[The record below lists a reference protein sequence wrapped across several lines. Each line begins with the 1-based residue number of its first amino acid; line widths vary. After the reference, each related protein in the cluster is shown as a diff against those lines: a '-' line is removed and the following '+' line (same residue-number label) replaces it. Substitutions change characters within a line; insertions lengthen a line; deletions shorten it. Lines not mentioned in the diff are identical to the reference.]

1 MPQTINVSDASL
13 KTIPIG
19 RQGENEVNQITF
31 DFKDWYELIGDGTLQ
46 LLLIR
51 PTESTPYPITLIE
64 EDTNAVWNVS
74 STDTA
79 IKGSG
84 KAQLLYIINE
94 KIKKSKVYNIEVF
107 ESLEEDTE
115 QPDQYESW
123 LADLLQAASDVQSK
137 VSIAEQASE
146 DALLYKN
153 SAQRSA
159 ESAEASAEEARQ
171 SVESVQGVEST
182 IRTYVE
188 SAETSAT
195 NASTSESNARASE
208 SNARTYAET
217 STTNAQNA
225 QNSENNASQSASNAS
240 QSASN
245 ASASAEQARQFAEQ
259 ARQAFTFTDTGNGN
273 IIITRVT
280 GGN

>member
-79 IKGSG
+79 IRGSG

-94 KIKKSKVYNIEVF
+94 KIKKSRVYNIEVF

-123 LADLLQAASDVQSK
+123 LANLLQAASDVQSK
-137 VSIAEQASE
+137 VSIAEQASG

-159 ESAEASAEEARQ
+159 ESAE
-171 SVESVQGVEST
+171 
-182 IRTYVE
+182 
-188 SAETSAT
+188 TSAT
-195 NASTSESNARASE
+195 NASTSESNASASE

-217 STTNAQNA
+217 STLNAQNA
-225 QNSENNASQSASNAS
+225 QNSANNASQSASSAS